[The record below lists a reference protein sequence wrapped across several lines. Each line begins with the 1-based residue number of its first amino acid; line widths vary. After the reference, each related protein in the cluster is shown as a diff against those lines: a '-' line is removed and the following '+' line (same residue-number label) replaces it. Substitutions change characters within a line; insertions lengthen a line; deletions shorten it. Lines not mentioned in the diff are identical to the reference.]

1 MLWHRWPSNIP
12 THFWYVHNK
21 KPYAKAAVLI
31 SLLFISGLWSS
42 TVYLGAFA
50 GPTAGGFF
58 VENFGF
64 AQSSVYFLFL
74 FVFSTLMDLAEL
86 TYKIFFM
93 PAQSDYERLTWRQLS
108 LLLIKICIYSS
119 IHEMVND
126 IK

>member
-1 MLWHRWPSNIP
+1 MP
-12 THFWYVHNK
+12 
-21 KPYAKAAVLI
+21 KPLFLV
-31 SLLFISGLWSS
+31 SVLFISGLWSS

-74 FVFSTLMDLAEL
+74 FVFSTLMDMAEL

-93 PAQSDYERLTWRQLS
+93 PTQSDYESLT
-108 LLLIKICIYSS
+108 
-119 IHEMVND
+119 
-126 IK
+126 